1 MSAPLISPTPARAL
15 RVRDAAQ
22 TYSISKTRIYELI
35 AAGKLKSLRIG
46 GRRLITVDSLE
57 NLIAEAA

>member
-1 MSAPLISPTPARAL
+1 MPRPISSQMPARVL

-35 AAGKLKSLRIG
+35 AAGKLKSLRVG

-57 NLIAEAA
+57 SLIAEAA